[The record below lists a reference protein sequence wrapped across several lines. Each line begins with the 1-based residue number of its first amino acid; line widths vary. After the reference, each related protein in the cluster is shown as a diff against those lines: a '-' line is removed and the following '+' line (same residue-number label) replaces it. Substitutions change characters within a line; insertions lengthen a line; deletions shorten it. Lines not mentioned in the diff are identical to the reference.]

1 MKGGKDEVDGKIE
14 QLKRIL
20 IKANEDPNSEENMAY
35 LERKRKTF
43 TTKAERQT
51 YIIYDFESDVHTLT
65 HKPNHV
71 DADIFN
77 NWRYSRLQRLQTQH
91 FHL

>member
-20 IKANEDPNSEENMAY
+20 IKANEDLNSEENKEY
-35 LERKRKTF
+35 LERKRKAF
-43 TTKAERQT
+43 TMKAEHQT
-51 YIIYDFESDVHTLT
+51 YIIYDFESDVT
-65 HKPNHV
+65 KPCRCRH
-71 DADIFN
+71 FN
-77 NWRYSRLQRLQTQH
+77 SWRFSRLQRLQTQH